1 MANMQQQ
8 LTELKEVAVAMKN
21 NRIRIRE
28 IFCDKNPECKAACAC
43 QPDGKNYDDS
53 KCPLFKHDPA
63 GIEAELDF
71 EYNQAIILGNITE

>member
-28 IFCDKNPECKAACAC
+28 IFCDKNPECKAACGC
-43 QPDGKNYDDS
+43 HDGKTYDDS
-53 KCPLFKHDPA
+53 KCPLFKHDAA

-71 EYNQAIILGNITE
+71 EYNQAIILGNIIE

>member
-8 LTELKEVAVAMKN
+8 LGELKEVAVAMKN

-28 IFCDKNPECKAACAC
+28 IFCDKNPECKAACGC
-43 QPDGKNYDDS
+43 HDGKTYDDS
-53 KCPLFKHDPA
+53 KCPLFKHDAA

-71 EYNQAIILGNITE
+71 EYNQAVILGNITE